1 METLPRHEFDEYVE
15 RYQGERYAKNFSCR
29 DQFLALS
36 FGQLAYRESLR
47 DVITCL
53 SAQRA
58 KLYHL
63 GFRSTLARSTLAE
76 ANEKRDWRIY
86 RDFAELLII
95 EAKRCYA
102 DDPAFT
108 LDLDGSCYVIDST
121 SIAMCLATFPWAPYM
136 LIIEAKRCYADDPA
150 FTLDLDGSCYVIDST
165 SIAMCLAT
173 FPWAPYM
180 QTHMHEKGAVKL
192 HLLMD
197 LHGSIPTFFHM
208 TSGKVP
214 DVYFLD
220 RIVFEAGA
228 YYMMDKGYH
237 DYARF
242 YAIHKAGAFFV
253 TRAKDNMGFAR
264 LYSHAC
270 DTSTGL
276 RCDQTIRLSGADA
289 RKRYPDTMRRI
300 KYYDEETDR
309 YYVFLTNN
317 FTIPA
322 QTVADL
328 YKHRWQIELFFKWI
342 KQHLKI
348 KTFWGH
354 SKNAV
359 QMQICI
365 ALCTYLIVA
374 ILKKRLGIER
384 NLYEI
389 LQILSV
395 SLFDKTP
402 LVELFSRVEIQ
413 KSGDDPQETLP
424 LLGI

>member
-1 METLPRHEFDEYVE
+1 MHHGKYVFAQVMETLVLYDFNKCVD
-15 RYQGERYAKNFSCR
+15 RYNGHRAIKILSCH
-29 DQFLALS
+29 DQFRALS
-36 FGQLAYRESLR
+36 FGQLCYRESLR

-53 SAQRA
+53 CAQRA

-63 GFRSTLARSTLAE
+63 GFRSTPTRSTLAE

-86 RDFAELLII
+86 RDFAELLIA

-121 SIAMCLATFPWAPYM
+121 SIAL
-136 LIIEAKRCYADDPA
+136 
-150 FTLDLDGSCYVIDST
+150 
-165 SIAMCLAT
+165 CLAT

-180 QTHMHEKGAVKL
+180 QTHMQEKGAVKL
-192 HLLMD
+192 HLLVD

-228 YYMMDKGYH
+228 YYVMDKGYH

-253 TRAKDNMGFAR
+253 TRAKDNMGFVR

-270 DTSTGL
+270 DTSGGL
-276 RCDQTIRLSGADA
+276 RCDQVIRLSGVVA
-289 RKRYPDTMRRI
+289 RKRYPDTLRRI

-317 FTIPA
+317 FTVPA
-322 QTVADL
+322 QTIADL

-354 SKNAV
+354 SQNAV

-374 ILKKRLGIER
+374 ILKKRLSIKR

-413 KSGDDPQETLP
+413 KSDGDTQGTLP